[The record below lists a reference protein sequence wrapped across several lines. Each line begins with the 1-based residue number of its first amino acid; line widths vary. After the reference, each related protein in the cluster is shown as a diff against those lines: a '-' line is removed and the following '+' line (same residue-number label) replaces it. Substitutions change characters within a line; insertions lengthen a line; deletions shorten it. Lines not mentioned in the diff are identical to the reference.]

1 MVEAEGAHGTDSE
14 EVVGGAEAARGHIAF
29 VLDGVVAAGR
39 REICGA
45 ASVVQSGHARER
57 GVPWTMMGWRWKSE
71 WKWKWKW
78 KSESES
84 ESESE
89 SGSGAGGRCCGG
101 SAAGGV
107 VRRKVTRMRV
117 AAGASARNVCHSH
130 SMTNAMEVSMH
141 SEQPLPAADT
151 DLDSR
156 APDFASVGKEEKG
169 EEAAVPMGVAADGL
183 NPISKNQRKKLAR
196 LQHYADT
203 REQWKTEK
211 RDKKKAAKERKRQ
224 AQSDR
229 GASTGLKR
237 KADGEEN
244 EAGDG
249 VGSADSSVEGSVEEP
264 AERKKQKT
272 QPKRV
277 LEPITL
283 IMDCGFDEKMND
295 KVCQSSLPLSCGPPM
310 LTSAVG
316 NHFHVLSAHALL
328 RLQPSLDAPGLPP
341 RHLPQRPTPSAPPNG
356 HQQPASALEE
366 RQVLR
371 HGLRDHRREQGRSDI
386 PDGGLARHGRGPGG
400 WQDLHYRRNRR

>member
-57 GVPWTMMGWRWKSE
+57 GVPWTMMGGRWKSG
-71 WKWKWKW
+71 
-78 KSESES
+78 
-84 ESESE
+84 
-89 SGSGAGGRCCGG
+89 SGSGSGGRCCGG
-101 SAAGGV
+101 FAARGV

-117 AAGASARNVCHSH
+117 VVGASARNVCHGH
-130 SMTNAMEVSMH
+130 SMTDAMEVSMD
-141 SEQPLPAADT
+141 SEQPLPAADI
-151 DLDSR
+151 DLDTR
-156 APDFASVGKEEKG
+156 VPDFSSVGKEEKG
-169 EEAAVPMGVAADGL
+169 DEDEEAAAVAVGVTGDGPK
-183 NPISKNQRKKLAR
+183 PISKNQMKKLAR

-203 REQWKTEK
+203 REQWKIEK

-224 AQSDR
+224 AQSD
-229 GASTGLKR
+229 GDGSTGLKR

-249 VGSADSSVEGSVEEP
+249 VGSADGSVEGSVEEP
-264 AERKKQKT
+264 AGRKKQKT

-295 KVCQSSLPLSCGPPM
+295 KVRQSPLPLSCGPPM
-310 LTSAVG
+310 LTSTVG

-341 RHLPQRPTPSAPPNG
+341 RHLPQRPTPPAPPDG
-356 HQQPASALEE
+356 HQQPTSALEE

-371 HGLRDHRREQGRSDI
+371 HGLRDH
-386 PDGGLARHGRGPGG
+386 
-400 WQDLHYRRNRR
+400 

>member
-1 MVEAEGAHGTDSE
+1 MTD
-14 EVVGGAEAARGHIAF
+14 
-29 VLDGVVAAGR
+29 
-39 REICGA
+39 
-45 ASVVQSGHARER
+45 
-57 GVPWTMMGWRWKSE
+57 
-71 WKWKWKW
+71 
-78 KSESES
+78 
-84 ESESE
+84 
-89 SGSGAGGRCCGG
+89 
-101 SAAGGV
+101 
-107 VRRKVTRMRV
+107 
-117 AAGASARNVCHSH
+117 
-130 SMTNAMEVSMH
+130 AMEVSMH

-169 EEAAVPMGVAADGL
+169 EEAAAAAAVAVGVAGDGPK
-183 NPISKNQRKKLAR
+183 PISKNQRKKLAR

-224 AQSDR
+224 AQKDG

-264 AERKKQKT
+264 SERKKQKT

-295 KVCQSSLPLSCGPPM
+295 KEIISMSSQLTRCYAFNRLSTHQVS
-310 LTSAVG
+310 LRVTSLNG
-316 NHFHVLSAHALL
+316 RLL
-328 RLQPSLDAPGLPP
+328 QRLQTAINSQHLRWKNVKFSDTDYEITDENRGDLIYLTADSPDTVEDLEAGKTYIIGGIVDRNRYKSLCYDKAVAQGIRTAKLPIGEYIKMSSRFVLTTNQVVEIMLKYLEFRDWKKAFMEVIPPRKLPTVRQQQEVGDGEGDEGGDGGGEEVQGVEGSAPG
-341 RHLPQRPTPSAPPNG
+341 G
-356 HQQPASALEE
+356 
-366 RQVLR
+366 
-371 HGLRDHRREQGRSDI
+371 
-386 PDGGLARHGRGPGG
+386 
-400 WQDLHYRRNRR
+400 